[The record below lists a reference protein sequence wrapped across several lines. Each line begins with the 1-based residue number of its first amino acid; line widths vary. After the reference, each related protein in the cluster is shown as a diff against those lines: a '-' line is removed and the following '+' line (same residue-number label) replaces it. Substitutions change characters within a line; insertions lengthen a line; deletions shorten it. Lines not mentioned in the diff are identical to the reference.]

1 MTRCKFFKD
10 DQDARNFDLAR
21 EGYFM
26 QLGVSLDRTV
36 AIVVDKQTGKMFE
49 TYVEFVMLIESPQDV
64 LRDKIIESMALLVP
78 KNKRDEME
86 VEVVSIFNKYS
97 VK

>member
-64 LRDKIIESMALLVP
+64 LRDKIIESMTLLVP
-78 KNKRDEME
+78 KNKRAEME

>member
-64 LRDKIIESMALLVP
+64 LRDKIIESMTLLVP

-86 VEVVSIFNKYS
+86 VEVISLFNKYS

>member
-1 MTRCKFFKD
+1 MVKCKYFKD

-64 LRDKIIESMALLVP
+64 LRDKIIESMKLFVST
-78 KNKRDEME
+78 KKHEEME
-86 VEVVSIFNKYS
+86 VEVISLFNKYGLR
-97 VK
+97 

>member
-64 LRDKIIESMALLVP
+64 LRDKIIESMTLLVP

-86 VEVVSIFNKYS
+86 VEVISLFNKYGLR
-97 VK
+97 

>member
-1 MTRCKFFKD
+1 MVKCKYFKD

-64 LRDKIIESMALLVP
+64 LRDKIIESMKLFVSS
-78 KNKRDEME
+78 KKHEEME
-86 VEVVSIFNKYS
+86 VGVISIFNKYGLR
-97 VK
+97 